1 MNHQER
7 LYKAL
12 KSECEAKINE
22 ALLTLDMCFFKGT
35 AIGEHTSE
43 HFLAEALKALDKLIS
58 ASTKDSKVELSKEQF
73 TMIEMG
79 ISDFEKGN
87 VISQSELFEQE
98 REWLRKK

>member
-1 MNHQER
+1 MTHLVR

-43 HFLAEALKALDKLIS
+43 HFLAEALKALDKLTES
-58 ASTKDSKVELSKEQF
+58 RDKLDTLKEYRDGSSMFNKQQQLN
-73 TMIEMG
+73 
-79 ISDFEKGN
+79 D
-87 VISQSELFEQE
+87 
-98 REWLRKK
+98 